1 MVRVRGSRSRG
12 ADARAGAPASR
23 HAGETVQP
31 TTAITHHPSPIT
43 HRPSAITHPLR
54 RGWGERYIQ
63 YWLILPAAVTMCAV
77 LIYPLVYSM
86 WISFFDWSITTVDH
100 PFLGLRNYAEAFTSS
115 SSQFIF
121 VQNIAF
127 TVVCIALEFVFGMAL
142 ALLLSNRFA
151 GRSLART
158 LLLLPMLTA
167 PVLAGFNFRWI
178 FNDRFG
184 LANQLLIQ
192 IGMQPY
198 AWLADANL
206 ARAVVVLVTIW
217 QGIPFMMLLLLA
229 GLESLPVAPY
239 EAAIVDGATAWRR
252 FLDIT
257 LPLLRPIIVVAV
269 SLRVIDLFR
278 TFDTIYIMTFG
289 GPGHATELL
298 PFYIYRAAFS
308 SGRFGYASALSY
320 VTLALTLLLLIPLF
334 FRRGPRQ
341 AGA

>member
-1 MVRVRGSRSRG
+1 MGTQQGTLPRQP
-12 ADARAGAPASR
+12 ALAREAR
-23 HAGETVQP
+23 RRRT
-31 TTAITHHPSPIT
+31 
-43 HRPSAITHPLR
+43 
-54 RGWGERYIQ
+54 RGWGERYAQ
-63 YWLILPAAVTMCAV
+63 YWLILPAALMMCAV
-77 LIYPLVYSM
+77 LIYPLAYSL
-86 WISFFDWSITTVDH
+86 WISFFDWNITSVGR
-100 PFLGLRNYAEAFTSS
+100 PFLGLRNYAEAFTSA

-121 VQNIAF
+121 AQNIAF
-127 TVVCIALEFVFGMAL
+127 TLVCIALEFVIGMAL
-142 ALLLSNRFA
+142 ALLLSRRFR
-151 GRSLART
+151 GRGLART

-192 IGMQPY
+192 AGLQPF

-206 ARAVVVLVTIW
+206 ARAVIVLVTIW

-229 GLESLPVAPY
+229 GLESLPVAPF
-239 EAAIVDGATAWRR
+239 EAATVDGASAWQR
-252 FLDIT
+252 FLHIA
-257 LPLLRPIIVVAV
+257 LPLLRPVIVVAV

-308 SGRFGYASALSY
+308 SGRFGFASALSY
-320 VTLALTLLLLIPLF
+320 VTLILTLLILIPLF
-334 FRRGPRQ
+334 YRRRERT
-341 AGA
+341 AGAQP

>member
-1 MVRVRGSRSRG
+1 MTTRQSALPGRP
-12 ADARAGAPASR
+12 ALAAGAR
-23 HAGETVQP
+23 HPRT
-31 TTAITHHPSPIT
+31 
-43 HRPSAITHPLR
+43 

-63 YWLILPAAVTMCAV
+63 YWLILPALLTMCAV
-77 LIYPLVYSM
+77 LVYPLAYSL
-86 WISFFDWSITTVDH
+86 WISFFDWNITAVGR
-100 PFLGLRNYAEAFTSS
+100 PFLGLRNYVEALTNA

-121 VQNIAF
+121 AQNITF
-127 TVVCIALEFVFGMAL
+127 TIICIALEFVIGMAL
-142 ALLLSNRFA
+142 ALLLSRQFI
-151 GRSLART
+151 GRGLART

-192 IGMQPY
+192 LGLQPY

-206 ARAVVVLVTIW
+206 ARAVIVLVTIW

-229 GLESLPVAPY
+229 GLESLPTSPF
-239 EAAIVDGATAWRR
+239 EAAIVDGASAWQR
-252 FLDIT
+252 FLHIA
-257 LPLLRPIIVVAV
+257 LPLLRPVIVVAV

-278 TFDTIYIMTFG
+278 TFDTIYIITFG

-308 SGRFGYASALSY
+308 SGRFGFASALSY
-320 VTLALTLLLLIPLF
+320 VTLALTLLILIPLF
-334 FRRGPRQ
+334 YRRRERQ
-341 AGA
+341 VVA

>member
-1 MVRVRGSRSRG
+1 MTTRQ
-12 ADARAGAPASR
+12 DALPRRPALAAGAR
-23 HAGETVQP
+23 
-31 TTAITHHPSPIT
+31 
-43 HRPSAITHPLR
+43 RPR
-54 RGWGERYIQ
+54 MRGWGERYIQ
-63 YWLILPAAVTMCAV
+63 YWLILPALLTMCAV
-77 LIYPLVYSM
+77 LIYPLAYSL
-86 WISFFDWSITTVDH
+86 WISFFDWNITSVGR
-100 PFLGLRNYAEAFTSS
+100 PFLGLRNYVEALTNA

-121 VQNIAF
+121 AQNIAF
-127 TVVCIALEFVFGMAL
+127 TVICIALEFVIGMAL
-142 ALLLSNRFA
+142 ALLLSRQFV

-192 IGMQPY
+192 LGLQPY

-206 ARAVVVLVTIW
+206 ARAVIVLVTIW

-229 GLESLPVAPY
+229 GLESLPTSPF
-239 EAAIVDGATAWRR
+239 EAAIVDGASAWQR
-252 FLDIT
+252 FLHIA
-257 LPLLRPIIVVAV
+257 LPLLRPVIVVAV

-278 TFDTIYIMTFG
+278 TFDTIYIITFG

-308 SGRFGYASALSY
+308 SGRFGFASALSY
-320 VTLALTLLLLIPLF
+320 ITLVLTLLILIPLF
-334 FRRGPRQ
+334 YRRRERQ
-341 AGA
+341 VAA